1 MEWPGLSSRIVAII
15 TIGEHKE
22 VSSEMASLKKISE
35 DGVKQLSQGA
45 AYCGIPTV
53 AFSSGSLTG
62 SSTTD
67 SVVPLIVLLGAFVS
81 AGVWMFRRWGKSP
94 EVEAP
99 PEPSPGLATSA
110 RQEPKPT
117 NA

>member
-1 MEWPGLSSRIVAII
+1 MNSRMKSF
-15 TIGEHKE
+15 EQFRK
-22 VSSEMASLKKISE
+22 
-35 DGVKQLSQGA
+35 DGMKQLSQGA
-45 AYCGIPTV
+45 AYCGIPTI

-67 SVVPLIVLLGAFVS
+67 SAVPLIVLLGAFVS

-99 PEPSPGLATSA
+99 PEPSPGLAASA
-110 RQEPKPT
+110 REEPKPT